1 MDMISRV
8 RSFNRTVTQRIG
20 ALENGFLGRGRSM
33 GASRV
38 LFEIGTTGNEI
49 RDLRTRLGLDS
60 GYVSRLLRSLEREG
74 LVRVARSPR
83 DARARLLT
91 LTAAGR
97 RELATLNRLSD
108 RQAASILEPLSR
120 KQQESLEEA
129 MGTVARLLVA
139 SSLSINVEDPSS
151 PAARECLS
159 LYYRELA
166 ERFRAGFDPAASI
179 SATPRELTPP
189 QGYFL
194 IARLQDRPV
203 GCAALK
209 CHADFGEIKRMW
221 VDASTRGLGLGR
233 RLLAF
238 LESLARSQGL
248 PILRLETNESLKEAQ
263 ALYRSSGYLEV
274 PAFNR
279 EPYAHHWFEKRLAG
293 S

>member
-1 MDMISRV
+1 
-8 RSFNRTVTQRIG
+8 
-20 ALENGFLGRGRSM
+20 
-33 GASRV
+33 
-38 LFEIGTTGNEI
+38 
-49 RDLRTRLGLDS
+49 
-60 GYVSRLLRSLEREG
+60 
-74 LVRVARSPR
+74 
-83 DARARLLT
+83 
-91 LTAAGR
+91 
-97 RELATLNRLSD
+97 
-108 RQAASILEPLSR
+108 
-120 KQQESLEEA
+120 

-139 SSLSINVEDPSS
+139 SSLSIDVEDPSS

-189 QGYFL
+189 HGYFL
-194 IARLQDRPV
+194 VARLYGRPV
-203 GCAALK
+203 GCGALK

-233 RLLAF
+233 RLLAT

-263 ALYRSSGYLEV
+263 ALYRSSGYQEV

-279 EPYAHHWFEKRLAG
+279 EPYAHHWFEKRLP
-293 S
+293 